1 MSHLSTERLAAL
13 GDEEPTALEAAHL
26 AGCAA
31 CERERAA
38 YRTLVAMAGHERDA
52 IGIPLTRWES
62 IASALADERLAESA
76 AVGRATRDRWAGVVR
91 RGRTVRVLR
100 TPMRAAAG
108 FLLLAGGAIAGRVS
122 AGADPLPLR
131 GARSEASASAATQR
145 LGAAAPTARVPD
157 SVSFS
162 SVEDAR
168 VTQLRSASLYQQAA
182 VFLAEHDS
190 TGEGDYNPE
199 VVKSRLAALDQM
211 ISTTREAMREAPHDP
226 VINGYYLTTLGQREA
241 TLRQLNTVMPASLR
255 SNSF

>member
-13 GDEEPTALEAAHL
+13 GDEEPTAAEAAHL
-26 AGCAA
+26 AACAA
-31 CERERAA
+31 CARERTA
-38 YRTLVAMAGHERDA
+38 YRTLVAMASHEREA
-52 IGIPLTRWES
+52 IGIPLTRWDS
-62 IASALADERLAESA
+62 IASALAHEPLAESA
-76 AVGRATRDRWAGVVR
+76 AVHRATPDRPAGMAR
-91 RGRTVRVLR
+91 RARTVRALR

-108 FLLLAGGAIAGRVS
+108 FLLLAGGAIAGRIS
-122 AGADPLPLR
+122 AGAHPLPIG
-131 GARSEASASAATQR
+131 GARSASTSVTAQGQ
-145 LGAAAPTARVPD
+145 GAAALAARVPD
-157 SVSFS
+157 AVSFS

-190 TGEGDYNPE
+190 TGAGDYNPE

-241 TLRQLNTVMPASLR
+241 ALRQLNTVMPASLR

>member
-13 GDEEPTALEAAHL
+13 GDEEPTATEAAHL
-26 AGCAA
+26 AACSACA
-31 CERERAA
+31 RERSA
-38 YRTLVAMAGHERDA
+38 YRTLVAMASHERDA

-62 IASALADERLAESA
+62 IATALANEQLTT
-76 AVGRATRDRWAGVVR
+76 RAPSTTPGVLHVVDGA
-91 RGRTVRVLR
+91 GRTRSVRFLR

-108 FLLLAGGAIAGRVS
+108 FLLLAGGAMVGRIS
-122 AGADPLPLR
+122 AGASPLPI
-131 GARSEASASAATQR
+131 ARSATSAPAVPQGAGATT
-145 LGAAAPTARVPD
+145 LVARDPD
-157 SVSFS
+157 SVTFA
-162 SVEDAR
+162 SVEEAR
-168 VTQLRSASLYQQAA
+168 VTQLRSESLYQQAA
-182 VFLAEHDS
+182 AFLAEHDS

>member
-13 GDEEPTALEAAHL
+13 GDEEPTAAEAAHL
-26 AGCAA
+26 AACAPCA
-31 CERERAA
+31 RERTA
-38 YRTLVAMAGHERDA
+38 YRTLVAMASHERDA

-62 IASALADERLAESA
+62 IASALADEQPTPRASSTA
-76 AVGRATRDRWAGVVR
+76 TVSRRVVDGAGRARSVR
-91 RGRTVRVLR
+91 FLR

-108 FLLLAGGAIAGRVS
+108 FLLLAGGAIAGRIS
-122 AGADPLPLR
+122 AGASPLPITRSATSGLSVAQ
-131 GARSEASASAATQR
+131 GAGTTT
-145 LGAAAPTARVPD
+145 LVGHVPD
-157 SVSFS
+157 SVTFA
-162 SVEDAR
+162 SVEEAR
-168 VTQLRSASLYQQAA
+168 VTQLRSESLYQQAA
-182 VFLAEHDS
+182 AFLAEHDS